1 MDVKDIDE
9 ELKEMYEEGSGEP
22 KVLNSETLKKPI
34 RSLQLPAP
42 IVVQRGTSVS
52 EAVRQMQER
61 HIGCVLVVQ
70 KGVLD
75 GIFTERDIL
84 MKIVGAGKDL
94 SKTKVEEV
102 MTPNPAALQID
113 DMIAFALNYMHI
125 GGYRHVPVV
134 DEQERPV
141 AVVSVKDIVDYLA
154 DYFPQELLTLPPR
167 PLRTTS
173 AREGA

>member
-1 MDVKDIDE
+1 MSVDVKDIDE

-84 MKIVGAGKDL
+84 MKIVGAGKDI
-94 SKTKVEEV
+94 SKTKVEE
-102 MTPNPAALQID
+102 
-113 DMIAFALNYMHI
+113 
-125 GGYRHVPVV
+125 
-134 DEQERPV
+134 
-141 AVVSVKDIVDYLA
+141 
-154 DYFPQELLTLPPR
+154 
-167 PLRTTS
+167 
-173 AREGA
+173 